1 MRTLAIDTSLA
12 RGSVAAASDGRVV
25 EIVLPEAGEHARR
38 IGSALDEA
46 ARGLGWRVGDV
57 ELVGVVRGPGSFTG
71 LRVGLAT
78 AKAIAWAADAA
89 LVGVSGF
96 EVIARRVAH
105 LAGTGSASLH
115 LAYDAGRGDLFVAE
129 ASPAADAPAGVRL
142 SPPRLVAAAEWC
154 AGLPRGAHVA
164 GPGLAVAAA
173 ALAARADLVI
183 APAEVCLPTAGDA
196 AALAERLHAAG
207 VRDAPA
213 ALVPDYL
220 RPTYADEPADRAT
233 GPADRA
239 EPPPGLSISTGLRRG
254 PVSPP

>member
-1 MRTLAIDTSLA
+1 VRTLAIDTSLA

-25 EIVLPEAGEHARR
+25 EIALAEAGEHARR
-38 IGSALDEA
+38 IGPAVEEA
-46 ARGLGWRVGDV
+46 TRDLGWRAGDV

-71 LRVGLAT
+71 LRVGLAM
-78 AKAIAWAADAA
+78 AKAIAWAAEAA

-96 EVIARRVAH
+96 EVVARRTAR
-105 LAGTGSASLH
+105 LLGTGDAPLH

-129 ASPAADAPAGVRL
+129 ALPAAAAPSGFRL
-142 SPPRLVAAAEWC
+142 STPRLVAVAEWS
-154 AGLPRGAHVA
+154 AGLPRGAHVS
-164 GPGLAVAAA
+164 GPGLGVAAP

-183 APAEVCLPTAGDA
+183 APAEACLPTAADA

-220 RPTYADEPADRAT
+220 RPTYADETAHRPA
-233 GPADRA
+233 
-239 EPPPGLSISTGLRRG
+239 
-254 PVSPP
+254 

>member
-1 MRTLAIDTSLA
+1 VRTLAIDTSLA
-12 RGSVAAASDGRVV
+12 HGSVAALSDGQVV

-38 IGSALDEA
+38 IGPALEEA
-46 ARGLGWRVGDV
+46 ARGLCWRVGDV

-78 AKAIAWAADAA
+78 AKAIAWAAEAA

-96 EVIARRVAH
+96 EVVARRTAR
-105 LAGTGSASLH
+105 LLGTGEAPLH

-129 ASPAADAPAGVRL
+129 AMPAADAPSGFRL
-142 SPPRLVAAAEWC
+142 STSRLIAASEWC
-154 AGLPRGAHVA
+154 AGLPRGAFVS
-164 GPGLAVAAA
+164 GPGLTVATA
-173 ALAARADLVI
+173 ALASRADVVV
-183 APAEVCLPTAGDA
+183 APAEACLPTAADT

-220 RPTYADEPADRAT
+220 RPTYADEPAGRAT
-233 GPADRA
+233 
-239 EPPPGLSISTGLRRG
+239 
-254 PVSPP
+254 

>member
-12 RGSVAAASDGRVV
+12 HGSVAAVSDGQIV

-38 IGSALDEA
+38 IGPAIEEA

-71 LRVGLAT
+71 LRVGLST
-78 AKAIAWAADAA
+78 AKAIAWAAEAA

-96 EVIARRVAH
+96 EVVARRTAR
-105 LAGTGSASLH
+105 LAGTGEAPLH

-129 ASPAADAPAGVRL
+129 AIPAADSPSGFRL
-142 SPPRLVAAAEWC
+142 STPRLVAAADWC
-154 AGLPRGAHVA
+154 AGLPRGALVS

-173 ALAARADLVI
+173 VLGSRGDLVI
-183 APAEVCLPTAGDA
+183 APADACLPTAADA
-196 AALAERLHAAG
+196 AALAARLHTAG

-220 RPTYADEPADRAT
+220 RPTYADEPAGRAT
-233 GPADRA
+233 
-239 EPPPGLSISTGLRRG
+239 
-254 PVSPP
+254 

>member
-12 RGSVAAASDGRVV
+12 HGSVAAVSDGQVV

-38 IGSALDEA
+38 IGPALEEA

-78 AKAIAWAADAA
+78 AKAIAWAAEAA

-96 EVIARRVAH
+96 EVVARRVAQ
-105 LAGTGSASLH
+105 LAGTGGAPLH

-129 ASPAADAPAGVRL
+129 AAPAADVPSGFRL
-142 SPPRLVAAAEWC
+142 STPRLVAAAEWC

-173 ALAARADLVI
+173 VLGSRADLVI
-183 APAEVCLPTAGDA
+183 APAEACLPTAADA
-196 AALAERLHAAG
+196 ATLAARLHAAG

-220 RPTYADEPADRAT
+220 RPTYADEPAALLDR
-233 GPADRA
+233 P
-239 EPPPGLSISTGLRRG
+239 TGLPGRPG
-254 PVSPP
+254 

>member
-1 MRTLAIDTSLA
+1 VRTLAIDTSLA
-12 RGSVAAASDGRVV
+12 LGSVAASSAGQVV

-38 IGSALDEA
+38 IGPALEEA

-71 LRVGLAT
+71 LRVGVAT
-78 AKAIAWAADAA
+78 AKAIAWAAEAA

-96 EVIARRVAH
+96 EVVARRTARM
-105 LAGTGSASLH
+105 LNTGDAPLH

-129 ASPAADAPAGVRL
+129 ALPAADAPSGFQL
-142 SPPRLVAAAEWC
+142 STPQLIAASEWC
-154 AGLPRGAHVA
+154 AGLPRNALVS

-173 ALAARADLVI
+173 ALASRADLVI
-183 APAEVCLPTAGDA
+183 APSEACLPTAADA

-220 RPTYADEPADRAT
+220 RPTYADEPA
-233 GPADRA
+233 
-239 EPPPGLSISTGLRRG
+239 GLRRG
-254 PVSPP
+254 PVSPR

>member
-12 RGSVAAASDGRVV
+12 HGSVAAVSAGQVA

-38 IGSALDEA
+38 IGPALEEA
-46 ARGLGWRVGDV
+46 TRGLGWRVGDV

-71 LRVGLAT
+71 LRVGIAT
-78 AKAIAWAADAA
+78 AKAIAWAAEAA

-96 EVIARRVAH
+96 AVVARRTAR
-105 LAGTGSASLH
+105 LLGTGDAPLH

-129 ASPAADAPAGVRL
+129 ALPATDSPSGFRL
-142 SPPRLVAAAEWC
+142 STPRLVAAAEWC
-154 AGLPRGAHVA
+154 TGLPRGAVVS
-164 GPGLAVAAA
+164 GPGLAAAA
-173 ALAARADLVI
+173 ALATRADLVI
-183 APAEVCLPTAGDA
+183 APAEACRPTAADA

-220 RPTYADEPADRAT
+220 RPTYADEPSAR
-233 GPADRA
+233 
-239 EPPPGLSISTGLRRG
+239 PG
-254 PVSPP
+254 

>member
-12 RGSVAAASDGRVV
+12 HGSVAASSDGQIV

-38 IGSALDEA
+38 IGPALEEA
-46 ARGLGWRVGDV
+46 ARDLGWRVGDV

-78 AKAIAWAADAA
+78 AKAIAWAAEAA

-96 EVIARRVAH
+96 EVVARRTAR
-105 LAGTGSASLH
+105 LAGMGDAPLH

-129 ASPAADAPAGVRL
+129 AIPAIDSPSGFRL
-142 SPPRLVAAAEWC
+142 STPRLVAAAEWC
-154 AGLPRGAHVA
+154 DGLPRGALVS
-164 GPGLAVAAA
+164 GPGLAVAAPV
-173 ALAARADLVI
+173 LGSRADLVV
-183 APAEVCLPTAGDA
+183 APAEACLPTAADA
-196 AALAERLHAAG
+196 AALAARLHAAG

-220 RPTYADEPADRAT
+220 RPTYADEPAGRAT
-233 GPADRA
+233 
-239 EPPPGLSISTGLRRG
+239 
-254 PVSPP
+254 